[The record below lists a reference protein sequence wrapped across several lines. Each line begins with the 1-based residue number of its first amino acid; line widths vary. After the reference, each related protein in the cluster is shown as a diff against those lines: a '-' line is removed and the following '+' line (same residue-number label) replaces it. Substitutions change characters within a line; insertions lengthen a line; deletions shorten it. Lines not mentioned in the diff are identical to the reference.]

1 MHGLLSFPHLVKD
14 CVLLTGQTKSELR
27 RLNLRARKGL
37 GQHFLVDEQVLSRLI
52 SAVALTPGDTVIE
65 VGPGLGIL
73 TRELAKSA
81 DRVIAVEIDTTMA
94 AALREAL
101 VPLPNVSIINADILE
116 SDPASL
122 LGVDTTYKVVGT
134 LPYYIA
140 TAVIRHF
147 LEAQIKPLS
156 IVVTV
161 QKEVAQAIAAP
172 VGKMSLL
179 TVSVQLY
186 GKPTIV
192 DYIPP
197 QSFYPPPK
205 VDSAILRVDLYE
217 RPLIAIA
224 DGAIFFSIVRAGFS
238 APRKQLRNSLALG
251 LEMST
256 GEATSLLEEAG
267 IEQKRRAETLNL
279 EEWAGIYQVFVEKQ

>member
-1 MHGLLSFPHLVKD
+1 M
-14 CVLLTGQTKSELR
+14 LTGQTKSELR

-101 VPLPNVSIINADILE
+101 VPLPNISIINADILK